1 MAQRRLFGQV
11 LRFGAVGAAAS
22 ATHVAV
28 ALILIEQVG
37 LPIMTANG
45 LAFAVAVLLSYI
57 GNHSWTFARAGNHER
72 HLPRFIAVSLA
83 GFAVN
88 QAIVFATVR
97 LAGLPYIV
105 GILIVILVVPAFT
118 FLLSRSWAFIELKT
132 RTAAPGSP

>member
-57 GNHSWTFARAGNHER
+57 GNHSWTFVRAGNHER

-83 GFAVN
+83 GFALN

-97 LAGLPYIV
+97 LAGFPYLV
-105 GILIVILVVPAFT
+105 GILVVIVVVPALT

-132 RTAAPGSP
+132 RAAAPGSP

>member
-57 GNHSWTFARAGNHER
+57 GNHSWTFVRSGNHEH

-105 GILIVILVVPAFT
+105 GILVVIVVVPALT